1 MPRHHSRN
9 ALHMR
14 VKRGRTGQIA
24 AVGMAGYYDFTTNG
38 DVNIKG
44 VQISILLL
52 NEHNIS
58 FSGGEQQ
65 KLSLVRCFIK
75 NPSVMILDEPTSA
88 FDAGSVEAFADLI
101 NEYKKS
107 RIVIITHNEALIE
120 KIDGESINLDTI

>member
-1 MPRHHSRN
+1 MFMKYSIVTRIYTEILINQAVDNFTSSRF
-9 ALHMR
+9 R
-14 VKRGRTGQIA
+14 ESR
-24 AVGMAGYYDFTTNG
+24 
-38 DVNIKG
+38 IKG

-107 RIVIITHNEALIE
+107 RIVIITHDEALIE